1 MAYNNLQETTT
12 YIQSIWDSS
21 NSTSGISYSDLE
33 LEGGIPHKDQLEVER
48 IFTLPTSPTNIRDN
62 IDIYDL
68 HKIFVLLPSEYTV
81 DEVTKKITGFTIS
94 GTRNYAF
101 QRGTLVGQILTIP
114 PITLNEVIKIRRK
127 TYLASSYITWTA
139 GTRLTSSQL
148 NLQVNQLLKI
158 LQELN
163 NKLDEE
169 YLKITD
175 VISSNAPVFGI
186 NNELNMNGNKISSL
200 ANPSTVYNTDTQ
212 YAVNKGFIESHYVN
226 KDQSITETITGNKT
240 FTGTLRFNNT
250 ITHNVGIG
258 ASPSLSERL
267 TVKNSSSDAVLISR
281 FENGEN
287 AAYISLAVGGSSSST
302 IPSWKNSVI
311 LRGVPASTD
320 GNMIISAS
328 ANSLVF
334 QLGWTEQMRITSEG
348 NVGIGT
354 NNPSTKLDVN
364 GAIKASGS
372 VTASSIDVTGAVNAT
387 AFTGTLASLASTL
400 LPSKTILQVV
410 TNSTSTAVN
419 FSGNA
424 VDAWV
429 DSGLTITITPQ
440 RSNSKIILFA
450 YGSGVYAATSSTST
464 IPATIRGQLTRS
476 INNGTPTIVTG
487 SYKEHWPLIY
497 SGTTGPAL
505 SSPQIILCTD
515 SPNTTS
521 AIEYKL
527 QVARGNLSTTSAV
540 IQLNSSTSVI
550 LAIEVAN

>member
-200 ANPSTVYNTDTQ
+200 ANPSTVY
-212 YAVNKGFIESHYVN
+212 I
-226 KDQSITETITGNKT
+226 
-240 FTGTLRFNNT
+240 
-250 ITHNVGIG
+250 
-258 ASPSLSERL
+258 
-267 TVKNSSSDAVLISR
+267 
-281 FENGEN
+281 
-287 AAYISLAVGGSSSST
+287 
-302 IPSWKNSVI
+302 
-311 LRGVPASTD
+311 
-320 GNMIISAS
+320 M
-328 ANSLVF
+328 
-334 QLGWTEQMRITSEG
+334 
-348 NVGIGT
+348 
-354 NNPSTKLDVN
+354 
-364 GAIKASGS
+364 
-372 VTASSIDVTGAVNAT
+372 
-387 AFTGTLASLASTL
+387 
-400 LPSKTILQVV
+400 
-410 TNSTSTAVN
+410 
-419 FSGNA
+419 
-424 VDAWV
+424 
-429 DSGLTITITPQ
+429 
-440 RSNSKIILFA
+440 
-450 YGSGVYAATSSTST
+450 
-464 IPATIRGQLTRS
+464 
-476 INNGTPTIVTG
+476 
-487 SYKEHWPLIY
+487 
-497 SGTTGPAL
+497 
-505 SSPQIILCTD
+505 
-515 SPNTTS
+515 
-521 AIEYKL
+521 
-527 QVARGNLSTTSAV
+527 
-540 IQLNSSTSVI
+540 
-550 LAIEVAN
+550 